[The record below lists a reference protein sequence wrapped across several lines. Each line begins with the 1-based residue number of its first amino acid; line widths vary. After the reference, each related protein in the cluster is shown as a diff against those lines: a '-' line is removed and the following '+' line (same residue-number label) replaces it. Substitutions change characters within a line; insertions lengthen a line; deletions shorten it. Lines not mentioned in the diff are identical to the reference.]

1 MRFVASIL
9 ASPTQLLVSAITVQ
23 GKQNYVDSG
32 DNIEMATQRVK
43 GVIYNIRLL
52 IFHQFDHPPF
62 RDLHSFT
69 FSQIPTYCKGV

>member
-23 GKQNYVDSG
+23 GKQNHFDPW
-32 DNIEMATQRVK
+32 DNMETATQRVK